1 MKSRNNRRRTRSVK
15 GKRLGRLRSEFA
27 ERSFAHVCE
36 TGGARRTWLR
46 TIEKVQKRYLLAAA
60 AHNLG
65 RIMRELFGMGT
76 PRGLVAFVDLALA
89 SYLDIVALIRP
100 LARSRHDGN
109 RETREVATFLAAA

>member
-1 MKSRNNRRRTRSVK
+1 M
-15 GKRLGRLRSEFA
+15 
-27 ERSFAHVCE
+27 CE

-76 PRGLVAFVDLALA
+76 PRGLVGFADLALA
-89 SYLDIVALIRP
+89 SYLAMVTLLRP
-100 LARSRHDGN
+100 LIGSWRGGK
-109 RETREVATFLAAA
+109 RELCVTTPLLAAA